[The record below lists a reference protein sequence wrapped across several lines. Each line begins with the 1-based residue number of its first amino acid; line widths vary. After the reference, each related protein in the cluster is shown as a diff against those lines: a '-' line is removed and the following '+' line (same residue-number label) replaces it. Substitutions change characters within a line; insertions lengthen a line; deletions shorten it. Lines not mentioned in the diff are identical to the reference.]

1 MGRERRR
8 RKVNRYIRLIRPWQ
22 YVKNGFIFLPLF
34 FAGKIADPL
43 LLFQSGIA
51 FAAFCLLASSVYV
64 FNDYHDVEE
73 DRNHPVKKNRPLASG
88 EISGRKALVLMVVL
102 LAGGLGVSV
111 FLGQSVFLLFAF
123 YLVLNFAYTL
133 KLKHVPIVDVFV
145 VALGFAIRL
154 FVGSLATAVELSM
167 WIVLITYLLALF
179 LALAKRRSDVLIY
192 VKSGLRTRKLV
203 GGYNLEVLNAYMVIS
218 ATVVLVSYIMYTVS
232 PEVIAKAGT
241 KNLYITALFVLFGI
255 MRYLQISLV
264 EKQGGSPTE
273 VVLRD
278 RLIQLAL
285 AGWFVSFGI
294 LLYS

>member
-1 MGRERRR
+1 M
-8 RKVNRYIRLIRPWQ
+8 
-22 YVKNGFIFLPLF
+22 
-34 FAGKIADPL
+34 A
-43 LLFQSGIA
+43 
-51 FAAFCLLASSVYV
+51 
-64 FNDYHDVEE
+64 
-73 DRNHPVKKNRPLASG
+73 
-88 EISGRKALVLMVVL
+88 VL
-102 LAGGLGVSV
+102 LVGGLGVSG
-111 FLGQSVFLLFAF
+111 FRGQRVFLLFAF

-133 KLKHVPIVDVFV
+133 KLKHIPIVDVFV

-203 GGYNLEVLNAYMVIS
+203 DGYNLEVLNAYMVIS

-264 EKQGGSPTE
+264 EKQGGSPTR

-285 AGWFVSFGI
+285 IGWLVSFGI

>member
-1 MGRERRR
+1 
-8 RKVNRYIRLIRPWQ
+8 
-22 YVKNGFIFLPLF
+22 VKNGFIFLPQF
-34 FAGKIADPL
+34 FAGRITEPQL
-43 LLFQSGIA
+43 LLQSGIA

-88 EISGRKALVLMVVL
+88 EVSGQTALVLMLVL
-102 LAGGLGVSV
+102 LGGGLGVSSL
-111 FLGQSVFLLFAF
+111 LGRSVFLLFGF
-123 YLVLNFAYTL
+123 YLALNFAYTL
-133 KLKHVPIVDVFV
+133 KLKHVPIVDVFI
-145 VALGFAIRL
+145 VAVGFAIRL

-192 VKSGLRTRKLV
+192 VKSGLRTRKLID
-203 GGYNLEVLNAYMVIS
+203 GYNLEVLNAYMVIS

-241 KNLYITALFVLFGI
+241 GNLYVTALFVLFGI

-264 EKQGGSPTE
+264 EKRGDSPTE
-273 VVLRD
+273 VILRD
-278 RLIQLAL
+278 RLIQLSL
-285 AGWFVSFGI
+285 IGWLVSFGI